1 MKRFAILLLAA
12 TVAAPALTTPAL
24 AGQSA
29 PPAPAPDSSFG
40 ESIDVRVVNVEAVVT
55 DRKGNR
61 MQGLTAAD
69 FRLLV
74 DGREVPIDYFT
85 EVQGGEAAAASPAPK
100 EGAPAAAAPV
110 EPGEKVGT
118 NYLVFIDDQF
128 SIAAQRNLVLQ
139 RLAADLGRL
148 GPQDRMAV
156 VAFNGSQL
164 ERLSDWTADRK
175 ALAQAFAAGQT
186 RPSHGIQYLAER
198 RSDGGG
204 GFGFADSVSAAIHQ
218 FWEMGIGM
226 QAVVA
231 AMRGTPAPAGRKV
244 MILMDG
250 GWGTPDVAERQHGA
264 PSAVDFPQAEELF
277 APIFDTANLLGY
289 TLYTVDVQGMDPD
302 SDWADARQA
311 GPVEHPFITDAFERG
326 VHEALEVVARQTGG
340 KAMVNSARL
349 DALARVAADTS
360 SYYWLGFTP
369 QWKADGKHHDVRLEA
384 RRTGLAVRARMGF
397 SDLSREE
404 EAQLQAASQVLYR
417 GMEATAPLA
426 VTAGATRRSGWR
438 TLEMML
444 AVEIP
449 VAALTPLPA
458 EGGWNLAAN
467 VSIAVLEGGSVESAK
482 WKTLP
487 VRIHAAALPEAGGS
501 LRWQTLLK
509 LHSSSRKLLVILGG
523 DRGEVLGRGE
533 VEVRPPAEGE

>member
-1 MKRFAILLLAA
+1 MA
-12 TVAAPALTTPAL
+12 TPALTSQT
-24 AGQSA
+24 A
-29 PPAPAPDSSFG
+29 PPVPAPDSSFG

-61 MQGLTAAD
+61 VQGLTAAD

-85 EVQGGEAAAASPAPK
+85 EVQGGEAAASSPAQK
-100 EGAPAAAAPV
+100 EGAPAAASPV

-128 SIAAQRNLVLQ
+128 SIAAPRNLVLQ
-139 RLAADLGRL
+139 RLAADLKRL

-164 ERLSDWTADRK
+164 ERLSDWTADRQT
-175 ALAQAFAAGQT
+175 LAQAFAAGQT
-186 RPSHGIQYLAER
+186 RPSYGIEYLAER
-198 RSDGGG
+198 RSELGGGG
-204 GFGFADSVSAAIHQ
+204 GFDFDVSASAAVHQ

-244 MILMDG
+244 MILLNG
-250 GWGTPDVAERQHGA
+250 GWGVPDVPQRRLGA
-264 PSAVDFPQAEELF
+264 PSAVDFFQAEELF

-302 SDWADARQA
+302 SVWADARQT
-311 GPVEHPFITDAFERG
+311 GPVEHAFITNASERG
-326 VHEALEVVARQTGG
+326 VHEALEVVARETGG
-340 KAMVNSARL
+340 KAMFNSARL

-384 RRTGLAVRARMGF
+384 RRTGLAVRARTGF

-438 TLEMML
+438 TLEMPL

-487 VRIHAAALPEAGGS
+487 VRIHTAALPEAGGS

-509 LHSSSRKLLVILGG
+509 LHSSARKLLVILGG
-523 DRGEVLGRGE
+523 DRGEVLGRTE
-533 VEVRPPAEGE
+533 VAVRPPEGE